1 MKLFDHDS
9 EGRVWSLEHDRVT
22 ELARSYGTP
31 LYLYD
36 SHRVQHQFHRLKDS
50 FSKLGLNADL
60 HYSVKASSTLG
71 ILAFLRKQGAK
82 FDVVSG
88 GELLRCLEV
97 GATGEDIVFSGV
109 GKTQEEIELALR
121 HKILQFNVESAS
133 ELDLISACA
142 EKGGQAAR
150 VALRINPDVD
160 ALTHEFITTGTYG
173 SKFGVSIE
181 EAHFLYQRHRDNP
194 NLEWVGLDMHIGSQL
209 TEVGPIRKALQR
221 FALFVQ
227 DLEANNIQISNL
239 DIGGGLGVN
248 YKDDKV
254 ISPEEFAGIV
264 AEEFQE
270 LDLAKRYNLI
280 LEPGRFIVAESGV
293 LVTEVVHIKRLN
305 RKVYAICDS
314 GLTELMRP
322 SLYGAFHEIEVIE
335 DASQSSDK
343 TSATSSHVSV
353 DIVGPICES
362 TDYFAKDRNL
372 PELKRGDLIA
382 IHNCGAYASSMS
394 HTYNTRARAPE
405 ILVHPDTDET
415 LIRKRESFANLIQNE
430 VEIEK

>member
-1 MKLFDHDS
+1 MRLFSKEDQ
-9 EGRVWSLEHDRVT
+9 RWSLDHERVT
-22 ELARSYGTP
+22 ELAKKFSTP

-36 SHRVQHQFHRLKDS
+36 ADRISFQFNRLKNS
-50 FSKLGLNADL
+50 FSSLGIDADL

-71 ILAFLRKQGAK
+71 LLGFLKKQGAK

-88 GELLRCLEV
+88 GELLRCVEV

-109 GKTQEEIELALR
+109 GKTREEIEIALDQN
-121 HKILQFNVESAS
+121 ILQFNVESAS
-133 ELDLISACA
+133 ELELISSCA
-142 EKGGQAAR
+142 EKRKQVAR

-160 ALTHEFITTGTYG
+160 AMTHEFITTGTYG
-173 SKFGVSIE
+173 SKFGISVE

-194 NLEWVGLDMHIGSQL
+194 NLKWVGLDMHIGSQL
-209 TEVGPIRKALQR
+209 TEVEPIRKALKR
-221 FALFVQ
+221 FALFVK
-227 DLEANNIQISNL
+227 DLEAEEIKISQL

-248 YKDDKV
+248 YKDDKI
-254 ISPEEFAGIV
+254 ISPEDFAKIV
-264 AEEFQE
+264 SEEFTG
-270 LDLAKRYNLI
+270 LDLVDQYKLI

-293 LVTEVVHIKRLN
+293 LVTEVVHMKRLN

-322 SLYGAFHEIEVIE
+322 SLYGAYHEIEVIGYKG
-335 DASQSSDK
+335 SSNSSES
-343 TSATSSHVSV
+343 SASV

-372 PELKRGDLIA
+372 PELKTGDLIV

-405 ILVHPDTDET
+405 VLVNPAAEEE

-430 VEIEK
+430 KGDLQS